1 MRDAAPQGTY
11 KVQALDR
18 AFAVL
23 DLLGESDTPLG
34 LAQVAASLQLH
45 KSTAHRFLMVL
56 ERHRMVERT
65 ASGKFRLGL
74 RLFDLGNRAIE
85 QYDLRDRA
93 QPHLRRLVAETEETA
108 HLCILEGAHVI
119 YIDKIEPARS
129 VRMITRIGASN
140 PVHCTSV
147 GKAMLAF
154 LPEERFADVLRRIR
168 FERFTHRTISTAEAL
183 RAEIEK
189 TRRRGYAVDDEEL
202 EEGLRCIAVPVL
214 DAQRLPVAAVSVS
227 GPSFRVTA
235 QKLPSIANH
244 LLQVRAGNLGGY
256 GLRFQRPRQS
266 RPLVGLGSRRS
277 GRRWRRRPLDLVL
290 FHRVRVRF
298 FLRPRSS
305 ARVAMN
311 LYTQDD
317 RDEKQAAQGAFL
329 SAVGLVSRLVQ

>member
-1 MRDAAPQGTY
+1 MRDATPHGTY

-23 DLLGESDTPLG
+23 DLLGESETPLG
-34 LAQVAASLQLH
+34 LAQVASALQLH

-56 ERHRMVERT
+56 ERHHMVERT
-65 ASGKFRLGL
+65 LSGKFRLGL
-74 RLFDLGNRAIE
+74 RLFDFGNRAIE

-108 HLCILEGAHVI
+108 HLCLLEQARVI

-129 VRMITRIGASN
+129 VRMITRVGASN

-154 LPEERFADVLRRIR
+154 LPEERAADIIRRTR
-168 FERFTHRTISTAEAL
+168 FERFTERTISTAEAL
-183 RAEIEK
+183 KAEIEK

-214 DAQRLPVAAVSVS
+214 DAQRQPVAAVSVS

-244 LLQVRAGNLGGY
+244 LLQCVRGISTDMGFVASARN
-256 GLRFQRPRQS
+256 QRPTAA
-266 RPLVGLGSRRS
+266 
-277 GRRWRRRPLDLVL
+277 W
-290 FHRVRVRF
+290 
-298 FLRPRSS
+298 S
-305 ARVAMN
+305 A
-311 LYTQDD
+311 
-317 RDEKQAAQGAFL
+317 
-329 SAVGLVSRLVQ
+329 

>member
-1 MRDAAPQGTY
+1 MSHDAEWGTNMRDTAPQGTY

-23 DLLGESDTPLG
+23 DLLGESEMPLG
-34 LAQVAASLQLH
+34 LAQVASSLQLH

-65 ASGKFRLGL
+65 STGKFRLGL
-74 RLFDLGNRAIE
+74 RLFDFGNRAIE

-93 QPHLRRLVAETEETA
+93 QPHLRRLVTETEETA
-108 HLCILEGAHVI
+108 HLCILEAARVI
-119 YIDKIEPARS
+119 YIDKIEPTRS

-154 LPEERFADVLRRIR
+154 LPEERAADILRRIR
-168 FERFTHRTISTAEAL
+168 FERYTNHTITTAEAL
-183 RAEIEK
+183 RAELEK
-189 TRRRGYAVDDEEL
+189 TRRRGYAVDDEEY
-202 EEGLRCIAVPVL
+202 EEGLRCIAMPVL

-244 LLQVRAGNLGGY
+244 LLQCVRGISVDMGYSSSGRGSRAGW
-256 GLRFQRPRQS
+256 P
-266 RPLVGLGSRRS
+266 
-277 GRRWRRRPLDLVL
+277 
-290 FHRVRVRF
+290 
-298 FLRPRSS
+298 
-305 ARVAMN
+305 A
-311 LYTQDD
+311 
-317 RDEKQAAQGAFL
+317 
-329 SAVGLVSRLVQ
+329 

>member
-1 MRDAAPQGTY
+1 MMRDAPAQGVY

-34 LAQVAASLQLH
+34 LAQVSASLQLH
-45 KSTAHRFLMVL
+45 KSTAHRFLTVL

-65 ASGKFRLGL
+65 PNGKFRLGL
-74 RLFDLGNRAIE
+74 KLFDLGNRAIG

-108 HLCILEGAHVI
+108 HLCILEGGRVI

-147 GKAMLAF
+147 GKAILAF
-154 LPEERFADVLRRIR
+154 LPEERISEVLRHAR
-168 FERFTHRTISTAEAL
+168 FERFTPRTITTDEAL
-183 RAEIEK
+183 RVESEK
-189 TRRRGYAVDDEEL
+189 TRRRGYAVDDEEF

-214 DAQRLPVAAVSVS
+214 DAQRMPVAAVSIS

-235 QKLPSIANH
+235 QKLPAIANH
-244 LLQVRAGNLGGY
+244 LLHCVRGISVDMG
-256 GLRFQRPRQS
+256 FI
-266 RPLVGLGSRRS
+266 S
-277 GRRWRRRPLDLVL
+277 G
-290 FHRVRVRF
+290 
-298 FLRPRSS
+298 
-305 ARVAMN
+305 ARVG
-311 LYTQDD
+311 
-317 RDEKQAAQGAFL
+317 R
-329 SAVGLVSRLVQ
+329 AVRPA

>member
-1 MRDAAPQGTY
+1 VRDIAPQGTY

-23 DLLGESDTPLG
+23 DLLGESEMPIG
-34 LAQVAASLQLH
+34 LAQVASSLQLH

-65 ASGKFRLGL
+65 GSGKFRLGL
-74 RLFDLGNRAIE
+74 RLFDFGNRAIE

-108 HLCILEGAHVI
+108 HLCILEQTRVI

-129 VRMITRIGASN
+129 VRMITRIGSSN

-147 GKAMLAF
+147 GKAILAF
-154 LPEERFADVLRRIR
+154 LPEERIADILRRTR
-168 FERFTHRTISTAEAL
+168 FERLTHRTIATPEAL
-183 RAEIEK
+183 RVEIEK

-202 EEGLRCIAVPVL
+202 EEGLRCIAVPIL

-235 QKLPSIANH
+235 QKLPAIANQ
-244 LLQVRAGNLGGY
+244 LLQCVRGISVDMGFVSAG
-256 GLRFQRPRQS
+256 R
-266 RPLVGLGSRRS
+266 GSRAT
-277 GRRWRRRPLDLVL
+277 W
-290 FHRVRVRF
+290 
-298 FLRPRSS
+298 S
-305 ARVAMN
+305 A
-311 LYTQDD
+311 
-317 RDEKQAAQGAFL
+317 
-329 SAVGLVSRLVQ
+329 

>member
-1 MRDAAPQGTY
+1 MQSKSKMRDATPRGTY

-23 DLLGESDTPLG
+23 DLLAESNLPLG

-65 ASGKFRLGL
+65 VGGKFRLGL
-74 RLFDLGNRAIE
+74 RLFDFGNRAIE

-108 HLCILEGAHVI
+108 HLCILEATHVV

-147 GKAMLAF
+147 GKAILAF
-154 LPEERFADVLRRIR
+154 LPEERCADILHRIR
-168 FERFTHRTISTAEAL
+168 FERFTHRTIVTAEAL

-235 QKLPSIANH
+235 QKLPAIANQ
-244 LLQVRAGNLGGY
+244 LLQCVRGISVDMGFVPGGRGN
-256 GLRFQRPRQS
+256 
-266 RPLVGLGSRRS
+266 RS
-277 GRRWRRRPLDLVL
+277 VWSG
-290 FHRVRVRF
+290 
-298 FLRPRSS
+298 
-305 ARVAMN
+305 
-311 LYTQDD
+311 
-317 RDEKQAAQGAFL
+317 
-329 SAVGLVSRLVQ
+329 

>member
-18 AFAVL
+18 AFAIL
-23 DLLGESDTPLG
+23 DLLGESDTPQG
-34 LAQVAASLQLH
+34 LAQVASLLQLH

-56 ERHRMVERT
+56 EKHRMVERT
-65 ASGKFRLGL
+65 TNGKFRLGL
-74 RLFDLGNRAIE
+74 RLFDLGNRAID

-108 HLCILEGAHVI
+108 HLGILEGSHVI

-140 PVHCTSV
+140 PIHCTSV
-147 GKAMLAF
+147 GKAILAF
-154 LPEERFADVLRRIR
+154 LPEERVAEVLRCTR
-168 FERFTHRTISTAEAL
+168 FERFTDRTIATAEAL
-183 RAEIEK
+183 RVEIEK

-244 LLQVRAGNLGGY
+244 LLQCVREISADMG
-256 GLRFQRPRQS
+256 FIP
-266 RPLVGLGSRRS
+266 S
-277 GRRWRRRPLDLVL
+277 GRGNRAVW
-290 FHRVRVRF
+290 
-298 FLRPRSS
+298 S
-305 ARVAMN
+305 A
-311 LYTQDD
+311 
-317 RDEKQAAQGAFL
+317 
-329 SAVGLVSRLVQ
+329 

>member
-1 MRDAAPQGTY
+1 MRDSAPTGTY

-34 LAQVAASLQLH
+34 LAQVASSLQLH

-56 ERHRMVERT
+56 ERHHMVERT
-65 ASGKFRLGL
+65 SNGKFRLGL
-74 RLFDLGNRAIE
+74 RLFDFGNKAIE
-85 QYDLRDRA
+85 QYDLRERA

-108 HLCILEGAHVI
+108 HLCILEQARVI
-119 YIDKIEPARS
+119 YIDTIEPARS

-147 GKAMLAF
+147 GKAILAF
-154 LPEERFADVLRRIR
+154 LPEERIADIIRRTR
-168 FERFTHRTISTAEAL
+168 FERLTHRTIATAEAL

-214 DAQRLPVAAVSVS
+214 DAQRQPVAAVSIS

-244 LLQVRAGNLGGY
+244 LLQCVRGISMDMGFISN
-256 GLRFQRPRQS
+256 
-266 RPLVGLGSRRS
+266 
-277 GRRWRRRPLDLVL
+277 
-290 FHRVRVRF
+290 
-298 FLRPRSS
+298 
-305 ARVAMN
+305 ARNNRA
-311 LYTQDD
+311 T
-317 RDEKQAAQGAFL
+317 AWTA
-329 SAVGLVSRLVQ
+329 

>member
-1 MRDAAPQGTY
+1 MRDTAPQGTY

-23 DLLGESDTPLG
+23 DLLGESETPLG
-34 LAQVAASLQLH
+34 LAQVASSLQLH

-74 RLFDLGNRAIE
+74 RLFDFGNRAIE

-108 HLCILEGAHVI
+108 HLCILEAAHVI

-147 GKAMLAF
+147 GKAILAF
-154 LPEERFADVLRRIR
+154 LPEERDRRR
-168 FERFTHRTISTAEAL
+168 HAPHSASSASRTAPSPRAEAL
-183 RAEIEK
+183 RAEMEK

-244 LLQVRAGNLGGY
+244 LLQCVRGISVDMG
-256 GLRFQRPRQS
+256 F
-266 RPLVGLGSRRS
+266 
-277 GRRWRRRPLDLVL
+277 
-290 FHRVRVRF
+290 
-298 FLRPRSS
+298 SS
-305 ARVAMN
+305 AR
-311 LYTQDD
+311 
-317 RDEKQAAQGAFL
+317 AQRTAL
-329 SAVGLVSRLVQ
+329 SA

>member
-1 MRDAAPQGTY
+1 MRDAAPHGIY

-34 LAQVAASLQLH
+34 LAQVAAALQLH
-45 KSTAHRFLMVL
+45 KSTAHRFLMVM
-56 ERHRMVERT
+56 ERHHMVERT
-65 ASGKFRLGL
+65 VGGKFRLGL
-74 RLFDLGNRAIE
+74 RLFDFGNRAIE
-85 QYDLRDRA
+85 QYDLRERA

-108 HLCILEGAHVI
+108 HLCILEQARVI

-147 GKAMLAF
+147 GKAILAF
-154 LPEERFADVLRRIR
+154 LPEERAADVIRRTR
-168 FERFTHRTISTAEAL
+168 FERFTTRTIATAEAL

-214 DAQRLPVAAVSVS
+214 DAQRLPVAAVSIS

-244 LLQVRAGNLGGY
+244 LLQCVRGICTDMGFVSAGRNA
-256 GLRFQRPRQS
+256 RAA
-266 RPLVGLGSRRS
+266 
-277 GRRWRRRPLDLVL
+277 W
-290 FHRVRVRF
+290 
-298 FLRPRSS
+298 S
-305 ARVAMN
+305 A
-311 LYTQDD
+311 
-317 RDEKQAAQGAFL
+317 
-329 SAVGLVSRLVQ
+329 

>member
-1 MRDAAPQGTY
+1 MRDTPPQGTY

-65 ASGKFRLGL
+65 TAGKFRLGL
-74 RLFDLGNRAIE
+74 RLFDFGNRAIE

-108 HLCILEGAHVI
+108 HLCILEGAHII
-119 YIDKIEPARS
+119 YIDKIEPSRS
-129 VRMITRIGASN
+129 VRMITRIGATN

-147 GKAMLAF
+147 GKAILAF
-154 LPEERFADVLRRIR
+154 LPEERVADVLRRTR
-168 FERFTHRTISTAEAL
+168 FERFTHRTVATPEAL
-183 RAEIEK
+183 RVELEK

-214 DAQRLPVAAVSVS
+214 DAQRQPVAAVSVS
-227 GPSFRVTA
+227 GPAFRATA
-235 QKLPSIANH
+235 QEMPSIANH
-244 LLQVRAGNLGGY
+244 LLQCVRGISVDMG
-256 GLRFQRPRQS
+256 FTS
-266 RPLVGLGSRRS
+266 S
-277 GRRWRRRPLDLVL
+277 GRGTRPAW
-290 FHRVRVRF
+290 
-298 FLRPRSS
+298 S
-305 ARVAMN
+305 A
-311 LYTQDD
+311 
-317 RDEKQAAQGAFL
+317 
-329 SAVGLVSRLVQ
+329 

>member
-1 MRDAAPQGTY
+1 MREATPQGTY

-23 DLLGESDTPLG
+23 DLLGESETPLG
-34 LAQVAASLQLH
+34 LAQVASSLQLH

-56 ERHRMVERT
+56 EKHRMVERT
-65 ASGKFRLGL
+65 VGGKFRLGL

-85 QYDLRDRA
+85 QYDLRERA

-154 LPEERFADVLRRIR
+154 LPEERLTDILGRLR
-168 FERFTHRTISTAEAL
+168 FERYTNHTLSTVEAL

-189 TRRRGYAVDDEEL
+189 TRRRGYAVDDEEF

-244 LLQVRAGNLGGY
+244 LLQCVRGISVDMG
-256 GLRFQRPRQS
+256 FIP
-266 RPLVGLGSRRS
+266 S
-277 GRRWRRRPLDLVL
+277 GRGNR
-290 FHRVRVRF
+290 
-298 FLRPRSS
+298 
-305 ARVAMN
+305 
-311 LYTQDD
+311 
-317 RDEKQAAQGAFL
+317 
-329 SAVGLVSRLVQ
+329 AV